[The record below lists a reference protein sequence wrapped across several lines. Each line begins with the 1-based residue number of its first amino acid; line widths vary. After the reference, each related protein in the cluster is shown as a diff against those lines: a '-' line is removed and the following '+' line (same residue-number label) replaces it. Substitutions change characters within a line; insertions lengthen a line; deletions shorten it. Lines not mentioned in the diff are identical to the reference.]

1 MSAAAEHPFRLT
13 SARRLAVT
21 DEAGHLAD
29 LVRLVL
35 LTGTTERLHRPGF
48 GPGLG
53 ATALFEPLPQLLD
66 GLLEMRTKGALERE
80 LAGRLLVDRIAVTRL
95 GESALEVTVD
105 YRPLRPPGPAATVS
119 ARLEA

>member
-13 SARRLAVT
+13 SGRRLAVT
-21 DEAGHLAD
+21 DETGHLAD
-29 LVRLVL
+29 LVRLVV
-35 LTGTTERLHRPGF
+35 LTGATERLHRPGF

-53 ATALFEPLPQLLD
+53 ATALFDPLPQLLD

-80 LAGRLLVDRIAVTRL
+80 LAGRVLVDRITVTRL
-95 GESALEVTVD
+95 GESTLEVTVD
-105 YRPLRPPGPAATVS
+105 YRPQSPPGPAVAVT